1 MRGESQRY
9 QRETPGYRYTESAE
23 YPSRGRRGPRYDGWE
38 DHEHRG
44 PRYDGWEESAHC
56 EPAGHRYAGPEE
68 HEHRGPRYDGWEESA
83 YREPT
88 GHRYAGPEE
97 YQHRGRPAPRH
108 ASGEKYEYYNRAPA
122 AWDYWDEDDDEDEEY
137 SGRAGSATG
146 GAGGNERLT
155 GLTGM
160 VLLVLFAAEGF
171 TILAI
176 HQMLTLHFF
185 LGVLL
190 VGPVLLKM
198 CSTGYRFARYYTGDA
213 EYRRKGPPALL
224 LRMLGPFVILTS
236 LLVIGTGVML
246 AFTGPGPS
254 IWLLA
259 HKASFVLW
267 FGAMTVHVL
276 AYVWRL
282 PQLVGNDLASRAGRR
297 AEEVLG
303 GRAARWLL
311 LTASLLAGLLLA
323 VITVHLAGPWVAAGG
338 GAGG

>member
-1 MRGESQRY
+1 MRGEARQWHDHESY
-9 QRETPGYRYTESAE
+9 GYRPAE
-23 YPSRGRRGPRYDGWE
+23 PDDSPDRDERPRY
-38 DHEHRG
+38 
-44 PRYDGWEESAHC
+44 
-56 EPAGHRYAGPEE
+56 RYAGPEDHPYRE
-68 HEHRGPRYDGWEESA
+68 SPGYRYDGPEDHP
-83 YREPT
+83 YRESP
-88 GHRYAGPEE
+88 GYRYAGPEG
-97 YQHRGRPAPRH
+97 YPYDDR
-108 ASGEKYEYYNRAPA
+108 RAPA
-122 AWDYWDEDDDEDEEY
+122 AWGYWDDDEDGDY
-137 SGRAGSATG
+137 SGRADGATG

-160 VLLVLFAAEGF
+160 VLLALFAVEGF

-190 VGPVLLKM
+190 IGPVLLKV
-198 CSTGYRFARYYTGDA
+198 CSTGYRFVRYYTGDA
-213 EYRRKGPPALL
+213 GYRRKGPPALL
-224 LRMLGPFVILTS
+224 LRVLGPAVILTS
-236 LLVIGTGVML
+236 LSVIGTGVML
-246 AFTGPGPS
+246 AVAGPGPG

-259 HKASFVLW
+259 HKAAFVLW

-276 AYVWRL
+276 AYIWRL
-282 PQLVGNDLASRAGRR
+282 PRLVGGDLPGRAGHR

-323 VITVHLAGPWVAAGG
+323 VITVHLAGPWAAAG

>member
-9 QRETPGYRYTESAE
+9 QREAPGYRSAEPAE
-23 YPSRGRRGPRYDGWE
+23 YPGRGRRGPRYG
-38 DHEHRG
+38 
-44 PRYDGWEESAHC
+44 GWEESAYR

-68 HEHRGPRYDGWEESA
+68 HEYRGERGPRYGGWQESA
-83 YREPT
+83 YREPA
-88 GHRYAGPEE
+88 GHRYAGPQEHE
-97 YQHRGRPAPRH
+97 YRAGRGHRH
-108 ASGEKYEYYNRAPA
+108 AGPEEYEYYDRAPGR
-122 AWDYWDEDDDEDEEY
+122 WGYWDDGEDEAY
-137 SGRAGSATG
+137 PGRADSATG

-198 CSTGYRFARYYTGDA
+198 CSTGYRFVRYYTGDA

-224 LRMLGPFVILTS
+224 LRMLGPFVIFTS
-236 LLVIGTGVML
+236 LSVIGTGVML
-246 AFTGPGPS
+246 AFTGPGQS

-259 HKASFVLW
+259 HKAAFVLW

-282 PQLVGNDLASRAGRR
+282 PQLVGSDLASRAGHR

-311 LTASLLAGLLLA
+311 LTASLLAGVLLA

>member
-9 QRETPGYRYTESAE
+9 QREAPGYRPTEPAE
-23 YPSRGRRGPRYDGWE
+23 YPGRGRRGPR
-38 DHEHRG
+38 H
-44 PRYDGWEESAHC
+44 DGWEESGYR
-56 EPAGHRYAGPEE
+56 EPAGRRYAGPQEHEYHGGRGHRYAE
-68 HEHRGPRYDGWEESA
+68 
-83 YREPT
+83 
-88 GHRYAGPEE
+88 PEE
-97 YQHRGRPAPRH
+97 YEYHEQAP
-108 ASGEKYEYYNRAPA
+108 G
-122 AWDYWDEDDDEDEEY
+122 AWGYWDDGEDEGY
-137 SGRAGSATG
+137 PSRADSATG

-190 VGPVLLKM
+190 VGPVLLKV
-198 CSTGYRFARYYTGDA
+198 CSTGYRFVRYYTGDA

-224 LRMLGPFVILTS
+224 LRLLGPFVILTS
-236 LLVIGTGVML
+236 LSVIGTGVML

-254 IWLLA
+254 IWLVA
-259 HKASFVLW
+259 HKAAFVLW

-282 PQLVGNDLASRAGRR
+282 PQLVGSDLAGRAGHR

-311 LTASLLAGLLLA
+311 LTASLLAGILLA

>member
-9 QRETPGYRYTESAE
+9 QREAPGYRYTEPAE
-23 YPSRGRRGPRYDGWE
+23 YPGRERHGPRHGE
-38 DHEHRG
+38 
-44 PRYDGWEESAHC
+44 WEERAHRD
-56 EPAGHRYAGPEE
+56 PAGRRYAGPDEYE
-68 HEHRGPRYDGWEESA
+68 DGYRGGRGDRYGGREESA
-83 YREPT
+83 YREPA
-88 GHRYAGPEE
+88 GRRYAGPDEYQYRGQAGHRHAGREE
-97 YQHRGRPAPRH
+97 YGYHDQA
-108 ASGEKYEYYNRAPA
+108 A
-122 AWDYWDEDDDEDEEY
+122 AWDYWDDGEDEAY
-137 SGRAGSATG
+137 SGRADSATG

-155 GLTGM
+155 GLAGM

-198 CSTGYRFARYYTGDA
+198 CSTGYRFVRYYTGDA

-224 LRMLGPFVILTS
+224 LRLLGPFVILTS
-236 LLVIGTGVML
+236 LSVIGTGVML
-246 AFTGPGPS
+246 AFTRPGPS

-259 HKASFVLW
+259 HKAAFVLW

-276 AYVWRL
+276 AYIWRL
-282 PQLVGNDLASRAGRR
+282 PQLVGSDLASRAGHR

-311 LTASLLAGLLLA
+311 LAASLLAGLLLA

>member
-1 MRGESQRY
+1 MRGEAGQWYHHESS
-9 QRETPGYRYTESAE
+9 GYRSAGPDDHPDRDE
-23 YPSRGRRGPRYDGWE
+23 RPRY
-38 DHEHRG
+38 
-44 PRYDGWEESAHC
+44 
-56 EPAGHRYAGPEE
+56 RYAGPED
-68 HEHRGPRYDGWEESA
+68 HP
-83 YREPT
+83 YRESP
-88 GHRYAGPEE
+88 GYRYAGPEG
-97 YQHRGRPAPRH
+97 YPYDDR
-108 ASGEKYEYYNRAPA
+108 RAPA
-122 AWDYWDEDDDEDEEY
+122 AWGYWDDDEDGDY

-160 VLLVLFAAEGF
+160 VLLALFAVEGF

-190 VGPVLLKM
+190 IGPVLLKV
-198 CSTGYRFARYYTGDA
+198 CSTGYRFVRYYTGDA

-224 LRMLGPFVILTS
+224 LRVLGPAVILTS
-236 LLVIGTGVML
+236 LSVIGTGVVL
-246 AFTGPGPS
+246 AVAGPGPG

-259 HKASFVLW
+259 HKAAFVLW

-276 AYVWRL
+276 AYIWRL
-282 PQLVGNDLASRAGRR
+282 PRLVGSDLASRAGHR

-311 LTASLLAGLLLA
+311 LTASLLAGL
-323 VITVHLAGPWVAAGG
+323 WAAAG